1 MGVDA
6 EELIVRPFR
15 EVVER
20 GNEAVSNAEA
30 AEAENDGEVDAET
43 LVEMIKAGRG
53 VVREGERA
61 LKRLQPVWDGQV
73 EKYGDAFKDA
83 MLQQDDI
90 ERRRRELEDLLYDF
104 EDYTE
109 PASFDPAK
117 FAELQAATRSFALDV
132 INHTKRL
139 KLESPKRASTAA
151 QLAAIVSGQSASSAA
166 QNSNNGGGGGSSSS
180 KTNSFPPLP
189 PLPAN
194 MSGIPPMPPMPNLA
208 SLPAINGSERRSR
221 SSLMKNGAGTVNI
234 PRSSSLVSTSAMSS
248 IPQHTTTAD
257 IMDGDD
263 QLFEAT
269 SSRGLAS
276 PTTTEAPS
284 LHSMPST
291 RASASHS
298 SLRRASTKSSVATSM
313 SGASSRGALVFDHAE
328 RYQLY
333 DHPEGQDQ
341 RLSGQDEGDGVS
353 TGPGTH
359 PTPPPSVP
367 RTSAWVR
374 NHQQQLHQLQQL
386 QNLQQ
391 YQQQH
396 PQHSQRLRAK
406 ASRDTVATVAT
417 DYSSG
422 SAAYDSPM
430 MLSRFNSLT
439 VDGSVRSATT
449 ATTAATA
456 STANTVYS
464 TAPSPIL
471 TDNNTS
477 RTSYL
482 SSAAPSYASSPVM
495 TFATPPLPSAD
506 NSKYSQNGTNG
517 NHNNNSSAPA
527 PFIAPPIAALP
538 PPAMGS
544 SHAPSQSIQSSQSIQ
559 DFIKFAPSPPVPPI
573 SLPLSPRHKPR
584 RPRSDDEDILDG
596 DDGGEPIMM
605 DSEIEELEER
615 THQRPGSRMGSS
627 GHQQSTRLDWK
638 PRMRESTEGTNSDRA
653 ERGERGERPASRQ
666 TRRPLT
672 PEEPSARSGVL
683 PSGMASPNL
692 PPSVPSG
699 LSEKHYDH
707 GLMVVGDEDKLA
719 KTTSRAGT
727 VVGDDSA
734 TVDTATTDLPLT
746 REFVREADCSIGPKS
761 TFETMGGFCKGA
773 ELFRTGGHWTGIKQ
787 QGGYVANK
795 QASIGRCVGCGYAHN
810 YDEVRLDMD
819 KKPEATFTKAGGA
832 RFRLRLLYKSHI
844 CNTIN
849 SQRQAESHYACIFC
863 VHSGATV
870 REGDATVFTTP
881 DHLLLHLARHPQ
893 PLPIVPGVTV
903 VYGNERGANGTAGGG
918 NSSSGMSSVST
929 STDPIDAND
938 FDLHL
943 VNPPLP
949 TPVPPTVGQAAVA
962 TAFREHI
969 HRYGGK
975 KLARP
980 PNYGGDMLHFLT
992 GARIVGIMFPEKWE
1006 GKWCMGWHDG
1016 FVGAFPAKFVQIE
1029 PPRQNEIP
1037 MASSDSGMSVT
1048 ARWKWKPNERREKS
1062 KEKDGGK
1069 TKKSGDSSSSM
1080 MTGDDAA
1087 SVWLSFEKGETISNV
1102 KCLYA
1107 DHWCWAGTNSKGRF
1121 GVFPQSHIITKTL
1134 QQETLAPLRPVKTGW
1149 STKGLFKGGG
1159 GSARRPPSSS
1169 AASSMS
1175 NSTGKTRYT

>member
-20 GNEAVSNAEA
+20 GNEAVANAEA
-30 AEAENDGEVDAET
+30 ETDGDVDAET
-43 LVEMIKAGRG
+43 LADMIKAGRA

-109 PASFDPAK
+109 PASFDPSK

-151 QLAAIVSGQSASSAA
+151 QLAAIVSGGA
-166 QNSNNGGGGGSSSS
+166 NGVNTTNETSTPS
-180 KTNSFPPLP
+180 KGNAFPPLP
-189 PLPAN
+189 PLPVS
-194 MSGIPPMPPMPNLA
+194 MSSSGTIPPMPPMPNLA
-208 SLPAINGSERRSR
+208 SLPPINGSERRSR
-221 SSLMKNGAGTVNI
+221 SSLMKQAAAVSI
-234 PRSSSLVSTSAMSS
+234 PRSSSLAQS
-248 IPQHTTTAD
+248 QHTTSSD
-257 IMDGDD
+257 MVDGDD

-269 SSRGLAS
+269 PRGLTT
-276 PTTTEAPS
+276 PTTTDAPS
-284 LHSMPST
+284 VHGMPSST

-313 SGASSRGALVFDHAE
+313 SGASSRGAVVFDHAE

-341 RLSGQDEGDGVS
+341 QMRGNDDGE
-353 TGPGTH
+353 GPGTH
-359 PTPPPSVP
+359 PTPPPSIP

-391 YQQQH
+391 YQQH
-396 PQHSQRLRAK
+396 PHQQQRLRGK

-439 VDGSVRSATT
+439 VDGSVRSVITSATT
-449 ATTAATA
+449 ATTATTA
-456 STANTVYS
+456 STANTAYS

-471 TDNNTS
+471 TDTA

-482 SSAAPSYASSPVM
+482 SSAAPSYTSSPVM
-495 TFATPPLPSAD
+495 TFATPPLPSND
-506 NSKYSQNGTNG
+506 NSKHAPTT
-517 NHNNNSSAPA
+517 SSGPA
-527 PFIAPPIAALP
+527 PFIAPPISSLP
-538 PPAMGS
+538 PPAIPP
-544 SHAPSQSIQSSQSIQ
+544 SHASSQSIQ

-573 SLPLSPRHKPR
+573 SLPLSPKH
-584 RPRSDDEDILDG
+584 RPRPRDDDDLEG
-596 DDGGEPIMM
+596 DHDNGEPIML

-615 THQRPGSRMGSS
+615 ARPGSRMGPN
-627 GHQQSTRLDWK
+627 GHQNSVRLDWK
-638 PRMRESTEGTNSDRA
+638 PKVRESTGDRTERSDRP
-653 ERGERGERPASRQ
+653 ESRQ

-672 PEEPSARSGVL
+672 PDEPASRDRDTILA
-683 PSGMASPNL
+683 SGMASPNL
-692 PPSVPSG
+692 PPSIPSG
-699 LSEKHYDH
+699 LSEKNYDH
-707 GLMVVGDEDKLA
+707 GLMVVGDDDKLA
-719 KTTSRAGT
+719 PLTQTKTAGT
-727 VVGDDSA
+727 TKTSTGGAADDSA
-734 TVDTATTDLPLT
+734 TIDTAGTDIPLT

-773 ELFRTGGHWTGIKQ
+773 GLYRTGGHWAGIKQ
-787 QGGYVANK
+787 TGGYVANK

-810 YDEVRLDMD
+810 YEEVRLDMD

-844 CNTIN
+844 SNTIN

-903 VYGNERGANGTAGGG
+903 VYGSERGANGTTG

-949 TPVPPTVGQAAVA
+949 TPVPPTVSQAAVA
-962 TAFREHI
+962 TAVREHI
-969 HRYGGK
+969 HRWGGK

-980 PNYGGDMLHFLT
+980 PNYGGDMLHFLA
-992 GARIVGIMFPEKWE
+992 GARVVGLMFPEKWE

-1016 FVGAFPAKFVQIE
+1016 FVGAFPAKAVQIE

-1048 ARWKWKPNERREKS
+1048 ARWKWKPNEGR
-1062 KEKDGGK
+1062 KEGKDGK
-1069 TKKSGDSSSSM
+1069 PKKSGDSSSSIM
-1080 MTGDDAA
+1080 NSDDAA

-1134 QQETLAPLRPVKTGW
+1134 QQETLAPLRPTKTGW
-1149 STKGLFKGGG
+1149 STKSLFKGNS
-1159 GSARRPPSSS
+1159 GSGSGSSRRPPSSS

-1175 NSTGKTRYT
+1175 NSTGRTRYT

>member
-20 GNEAVSNAEA
+20 GTEAVANAESYD
-30 AEAENDGEVDAET
+30 EGDGGDVDAET
-43 LVEMIKAGRG
+43 LAEMVKAGRA

-109 PASFDPAK
+109 PASFDTAK

-151 QLAAIVSGQSASSAA
+151 QLTTIMSGAQGGTSS
-166 QNSNNGGGGGSSSS
+166 GGGAGG

-189 PLPAN
+189 PLPAS
-194 MSGIPPMPPMPNLA
+194 MSGVPPMPPMPNLA

-221 SSLMKNGAGTVNI
+221 SSLMKTGGI
-234 PRSSSLVSTSAMSS
+234 SSPRSMSLASTSAMSS
-248 IPQHTTTAD
+248 IPQHTAITTTAPTTSPD
-257 IMDGDD
+257 MVDGDD

-269 SSRGLAS
+269 SRGLAS
-276 PTTTEAPS
+276 PTMTEAPS

-291 RASASHS
+291 RASVSHS

-313 SGASSRGALVFDHAE
+313 SGASSSRGAFVFDHTE

-333 DHPEGQDQ
+333 NHPEGQDQ
-341 RLSGQDEGDGVS
+341 RLSGPDEGDGAS
-353 TGPGTH
+353 AGPGTH

-374 NHQQQLHQLQQL
+374 SHQQQLHQLHQL

-391 YQQQH
+391 YQH
-396 PQHSQRLRAK
+396 APRLRAK

-439 VDGSVRSATT
+439 VDGSVRSAT
-449 ATTAATA
+449 AATA

-464 TAPSPIL
+464 AAPSPVL
-471 TDNNTS
+471 AADSNNNNNNNAC

-482 SSAAPSYASSPVM
+482 SSAAPSYTSSPVM
-495 TFATPPLPSAD
+495 TVATPPLPSAAAD
-506 NSKYSQNGTNG
+506 SSSK
-517 NHNNNSSAPA
+517 SSSTPP
-527 PFIAPPIAALP
+527 PFIAPPIASLP
-538 PPAMGS
+538 PPAMAP
-544 SHAPSQSIQSSQSIQ
+544 SHAASQSIQSSQSIQ

-573 SLPLSPRHKPR
+573 SLPLSPRH
-584 RPRSDDEDILDG
+584 RPSRPQSDDEDG
-596 DDGGEPIMM
+596 DSGGEPILM

-615 THQRPGSRMGSS
+615 THQRPGSRMSSS
-627 GHQQSTRLDWK
+627 GHQHSARLDWK
-638 PRMRESTEGTNSDRA
+638 PKMRDSTMGPSGDRA
-653 ERGERGERPASRQ
+653 ERPVSRQ
-666 TRRPLT
+666 THRPLT
-672 PEEPSARSGVL
+672 PEEPAPAR
-683 PSGMASPNL
+683 MASPNL

-699 LSEKHYDH
+699 LSEKHYDP
-707 GLMVVGDEDKLA
+707 GLMVVGDEDKLTKIA
-719 KTTSRAGT
+719 TGASATAMGAAT
-727 VVGDDSA
+727 GDDSV
-734 TVDTATTDLPLT
+734 TVDTAPLI

-761 TFETMGGFCKGA
+761 TFERMGGFCKGA
-773 ELFRTGGHWTGIKQ
+773 DLYRTGGHWAGIKQ

-810 YDEVRLDMD
+810 YEEVRLDMD

-844 CNTIN
+844 CNAIS

-863 VHSGATV
+863 VHMGSTV

-903 VYGNERGANGTAGGG
+903 VYGNERGANGAAGGGG

-980 PNYGGDMLHFLT
+980 PNYGGDMLHFLV

-1016 FVGAFPAKFVQIE
+1016 FVGAFSAKHVRIE
-1029 PPRQNEIP
+1029 PPRHNEIP

-1048 ARWKWKPNERREKS
+1048 ARWKWKPNEGRGKDND
-1062 KEKDGGK
+1062 KEKDGK
-1069 TKKSGDSSSSM
+1069 TKRSGDSSSSVLAA
-1080 MTGDDAA
+1080 DDAA

-1134 QQETLAPLRPVKTGW
+1134 QQETLAPLRPAKTGW
-1149 STKGLFKGGG
+1149 STKSLFKSGS
-1159 GSARRPPSSS
+1159 SARRPPSSS
-1169 AASSMS
+1169 AASSLS
-1175 NSTGKTRYT
+1175 NSTGRTRYT